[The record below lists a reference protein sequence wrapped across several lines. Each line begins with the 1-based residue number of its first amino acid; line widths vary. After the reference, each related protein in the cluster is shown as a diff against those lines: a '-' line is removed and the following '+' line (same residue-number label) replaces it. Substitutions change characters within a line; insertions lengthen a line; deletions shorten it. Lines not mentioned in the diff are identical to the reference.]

1 MVLPRCLPRG
11 CGCGQCTVGAVTQD
25 PAGAGGPTAGRLL
38 HPRDGRGTPPL
49 CSGSWQVTSP
59 PYHARPS
66 TGLPGHPRDA
76 AGDLF
81 GDGRAARERP
91 GPGTAACM
99 AAAQSGHAA
108 SRRAARPV
116 AGSGPHL
123 WGGGRGISF
132 HIFKGGVSKTLWTY
146 LKPDTVCF
154 LPTNYSRF
162 SHLQSTPTLPWT
174 AARVRPLQARS
185 SEAQA

>member
-1 MVLPRCLPRG
+1 M
-11 CGCGQCTVGAVTQD
+11 T
-25 PAGAGGPTAGRLL
+25 RL
-38 HPRDGRGTPPL
+38 
-49 CSGSWQVTSP
+49 VTSSGTGELRESARGQGRQ
-59 PYHARPS
+59 HAWRQLRADTP
-66 TGLPGHPRDA
+66 LPGGQR
-76 AGDLF
+76 
-81 GDGRAARERP
+81 
-91 GPGTAACM
+91 
-99 AAAQSGHAA
+99 AQSL
-108 SRRAARPV
+108 
-116 AGSGPHL
+116 GPAHTYG
-123 WGGGRGISF
+123 GGGRGISF